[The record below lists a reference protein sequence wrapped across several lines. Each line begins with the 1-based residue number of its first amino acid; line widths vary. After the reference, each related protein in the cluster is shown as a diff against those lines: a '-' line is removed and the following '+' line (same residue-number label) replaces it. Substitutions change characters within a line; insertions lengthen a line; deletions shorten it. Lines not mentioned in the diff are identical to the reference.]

1 MTKTQVEGPP
11 VYQRLRQH
19 PTNDPTNPAHRLADD
34 AKRMATGSYPANSAA
49 LQGIAEDIDV
59 MLTAHAAAAS
69 RIEELERALGACR
82 TELHYC
88 AQQLAHR
95 GLKGHPGDSVSRA
108 LEAATQAISDKG

>member
-1 MTKTQVEGPP
+1 MTKTLVE
-11 VYQRLRQH
+11 RLEEQGRVGIIGV
-19 PTNDPTNPAHRLADD
+19 PDD
-34 AKRMATGSYPANSAA
+34 FEWVEYA
-49 LQGIAEDIDV
+49 Q
-59 MLTAHAAAAS
+59 AAAEITRLVS

-108 LEAATQAISDKG
+108 LEAATQALSDKG